1 MIEVELHQLEL
12 RYADLRLGTAGRQ
25 ARLTASLMEHG
36 QQTPVLVVSEG
47 ERYVLIDGYARVE
60 ALRCLGRDLVNATL
74 LELSEAEALVLSYR
88 LERGRRRSVLEEA
101 WLIAEL
107 VERHGKSQRELAL
120 QLGRSPSW
128 ISRHLALAR
137 HVPEEVEMA
146 VRRGTVCAH
155 AAMKY
160 LVPLAR
166 ANTDACRQ
174 LLTAIGGEH
183 LSERQLGKL
192 YNAWRAADASN
203 RERLVSQP
211 LLYLAAEQ
219 ETARPD
225 EPSPGEAHDQAMVR
239 DLRAVCG
246 ICDRLRRGLV
256 ERSRLQPTPPW
267 PSLLRLSWSQARGAF
282 VVLNETVDNTQSKE
296 TSNAR

>member
-1 MIEVELHQLEL
+1 LEQLEL
-12 RYADLRLGTAGRQ
+12 RYAGLRLGTTGRQ

-36 QQTPVLVVSEG
+36 QQTPVLIVSEA

-60 ALRCLGRDLVNATL
+60 ALRSMGRDLVNATL
-74 LELSEAEALVLSYR
+74 LELPEAEALVLSYR
-88 LERGRRRSVLEEA
+88 LERGRRRSALEEA

-137 HVPEEVEMA
+137 HVPEEVEDA

-155 AAMKY
+155 AAMKH

-174 LLTAIGGEH
+174 LLSAIDGEH

-192 YNAWRAADASN
+192 YNAWRAADTAE

-211 LLYLAAEQ
+211 MLYLAAAQ
-219 ETARPD
+219 ESSRPD
-225 EPSPGEAHDQAMVR
+225 EPSPGDDQDHALVR

-246 ICDRLRRGLV
+246 ICDRLRRALK
-256 ERSRLQPTPPW
+256 ERSRLRPTAPW
-267 PSLLRLSWSQARGAF
+267 PTLLRLSWSQARGAF
-282 VVLNETVDNTQSKE
+282 VVLNETVDNNQLKE
-296 TSNAR
+296 TPHAG